1 VLSLSNFMLNAS
13 RSTSSESVWRTAKIA
28 CVARVSRYDRV
39 QAMSTVFVV
48 GSQEFD
54 TDLCLR
60 GLNLLGHAQM
70 IELSVG
76 SQCGGHG
83 KCGKDRVLLQEADR
97 LLVNEPTAIE
107 RIHLSS
113 DELSRGVRL
122 ACQCFPNEDDL
133 SLRVWVPSSKES
145 STPQA

>member
-1 VLSLSNFMLNAS
+1 
-13 RSTSSESVWRTAKIA
+13 
-28 CVARVSRYDRV
+28 
-39 QAMSTVFVV
+39 MSTVFVV

-54 TDLCLR
+54 SDLCLR

-83 KCGKDRVLLQEADR
+83 KCGKDRVILSEADR

-107 RIHLSS
+107 RIHLSA
-113 DELSRGVRL
+113 DELSRGFRL
-122 ACQCFPNEDDL
+122 ACQCFPNADGL
-133 SLRVWVPSSKES
+133 SLRVSVPPSAKN
-145 STPQA
+145 STPQP